1 MLYTCGRC
9 GKNNLHLGDL
19 KKHLKTKKAC
29 EPIYSNVDRNALLE
43 ALQTPDGK
51 NASKS
56 LNIVSSNIVPFEDID
71 NPHDFV
77 KDIQHSQILMKHE
90 IVKLR
95 KENAELKTK
104 LYALQTTG
112 GVGGNV
118 TNNNNI
124 QINIINNFGQENTK
138 YISQDFLMETVK
150 RVYDAIPT
158 LLKHIH
164 FNPEHPENHNVKLPN
179 KRDKYM
185 LVRRSDKWRH
195 QKKSEV
201 LDSLVRKAH
210 YYLVDNVPD
219 ETIED
224 QFKRSC
230 VQKQRRYMD
239 QEDPEVIKD
248 VQTRVEIMILDAR
261 SEHPDPSTSK
271 STEDFD
277 VNE

>member
-1 MLYTCGRC
+1 MLYQCKRC
-9 GKNNLHLGDL
+9 GYQTNHVGN
-19 KKHLKTKKAC
+19 LKTHLNKKKTCKPVYAD
-29 EPIYSNVDRNALLE
+29 VDRALLLE
-43 ALQTPDGK
+43 ELSTPNGK
-51 NASKS
+51 KNFVINITDQIIPFDK
-56 LNIVSSNIVPFEDID
+56 LNDPE
-71 NPHDFV
+71 DFV
-77 KDIQHSQILMKHE
+77 QKMQEENNQLKHE
-90 IVKLR
+90 NVALM

-118 TNNNNI
+118 TNNNTNNNNI
-124 QINIINNFGQENTK
+124 QINIIHNFGQENTK
-138 YISQDFLMETVK
+138 YISQDFLMETVN

-164 FNPEHPENHNVKLPN
+164 FNPEHPENHNVKFPN

-185 LVRRSDKWRH
+185 LVRRSDEWKHENKRD
-195 QKKSEV
+195 V

-230 VQKQRRYMD
+230 VQKQRRFMD

-271 STEDFD
+271 STED
-277 VNE
+277 